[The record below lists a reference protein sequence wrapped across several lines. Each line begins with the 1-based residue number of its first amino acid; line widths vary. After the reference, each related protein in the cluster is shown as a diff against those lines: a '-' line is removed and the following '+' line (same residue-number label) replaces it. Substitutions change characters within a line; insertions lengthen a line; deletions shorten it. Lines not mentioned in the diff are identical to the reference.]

1 MNGLISGGF
10 NHSFGPYCFTEM
22 KIVKSCSVTFRSE
35 GIYVSSSKNTPY
47 GLVANIPMDK
57 FATDV
62 SLEVLGR
69 RVLEL
74 LASIPEAILEIDLKS
89 HGELHREHLRSLGF
103 ENGDAF
109 EKRSKSLSVQRT
121 GERLSV
127 VPYTAYRSGGYV
139 ASSDKSKFCSPE
151 PEELGRLIFEQK
163 NECG

>member
-1 MNGLISGGF
+1 
-10 NHSFGPYCFTEM
+10 M

-47 GLVANIPMDK
+47 GLVENIPMDR
-57 FATDV
+57 FANDV
-62 SLEVLGR
+62 SPQALGN

-74 LASIPEAILEIDLKS
+74 LASIPDTIIEIDLKS

-109 EKRSKSLSVQRT
+109 EKRARSLSVKKT

-127 VPYTAYRSGGYV
+127 VPYETYRTGGFV
-139 ASSDKSKFCSPE
+139 PISDKAKFCSPE
-151 PEELGRLIFEQK
+151 PEELGNLIFEQR
-163 NECG
+163 NECR